1 VSLNSVWK
9 DNWSNDKLVSK
20 IDNENSTWVVN
31 RSGIDKVYF
40 DRVTGTQ
47 RETFL
52 YSDLKENIDKRS
64 WLNKLLD
71 EGKIKN

>member
-1 VSLNSVWK
+1 L
-9 DNWSNDKLVSK
+9 
-20 IDNENSTWVVN
+20 I
-31 RSGIDKVYF
+31 KVYF